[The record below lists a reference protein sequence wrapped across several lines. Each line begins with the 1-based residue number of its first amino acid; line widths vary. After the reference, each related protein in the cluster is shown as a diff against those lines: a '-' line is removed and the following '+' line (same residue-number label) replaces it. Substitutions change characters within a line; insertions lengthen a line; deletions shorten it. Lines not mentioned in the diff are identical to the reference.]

1 LGFVLSHSDSA
12 ILKNLMLILKT
23 KALTSKNLFKRETR
37 EGDYMFNDLLSLF
50 QWYYDHAQESE
61 KQTLRSTMDL
71 IVLLSEQVHTSH
83 RQAES
88 SIDDFK
94 TYITTLEG
102 CYKNMDGDF
111 DKSVT
116 QPAEKEAQERDQEEE
131 ERDRS
136 LRGIYQKGYPKFYE

>member
-1 LGFVLSHSDSA
+1 
-12 ILKNLMLILKT
+12 M
-23 KALTSKNLFKRETR
+23 
-37 EGDYMFNDLLSLF
+37 DLLSVF
-50 QWYYDHAQESE
+50 QGYYDHAQESE
-61 KQTLRSTMDL
+61 KQTLRSMMDL

-94 TYITTLEG
+94 IYITTLEG

-111 DKSVT
+111 DKSVA

-131 ERDRS
+131 ERDRT
-136 LRGIYQKGYPKFYE
+136 LEEYTKRARPKFYE